1 MTVTS
6 GPTTTIKVSVRTRDA
21 VNALAADSGMTAGSV
36 VEALVAEHLW
46 RREVERAKQAMRGS
60 TTAAARTYAAET
72 RSMEAS
78 LADGLEPED
87 W

>member
-1 MTVTS
+1 VTPA
-6 GPTTTIKVSVRTRDA
+6 GTLVTTIKVSARTRDA
-21 VNALAADSGMTAGSV
+21 VNALAAENGMTAGSV

-46 RREVERAKQAMRGS
+46 RREVQQAQQAMRGS
-60 TTAAARTYAAET
+60 TPADQSAYVAEA
-72 RSMEAS
+72 RSMDAS

>member
-1 MTVTS
+1 MTPAST
-6 GPTTTIKVSVRTRDA
+6 PTTTITVSATTRDA
-21 VNALAADSGMTAGSV
+21 VSALAAERGMTAGSV

-46 RREVERAKQAMRGS
+46 RRQVEQAQRAMRGS
-60 TTAAARTYAAET
+60 ATGRDSAHASET

-78 LADGLEPED
+78 LVDGLEPED

>member
-1 MTVTS
+1 MTT
-6 GPTTTIKVSVRTRDA
+6 GTAPTTTIKVSARTRDA
-21 VNALAADSGMTAGSV
+21 VNALAAERGLTAGSV

-46 RREVERAKQAMRGS
+46 RREVQQAQQAMRGS
-60 TTAAARTYAAET
+60 TPADHSAYLAEA
-72 RSMEAS
+72 RSMDAS

>member
-1 MTVTS
+1 MTTASVPS
-6 GPTTTIKVSVRTRDA
+6 TTIKVSASTRDA
-21 VNALAADSGMTAGSV
+21 VNALAAERGVTAGSM

-46 RREVERAKQAMRGS
+46 RNEVERAKRAMRGS
-60 TTAAARTYAAET
+60 PPEAMREYAEEA

-78 LADGLEPED
+78 LGDGLEPEA

>member
-1 MTVTS
+1 MTSTGTLV
-6 GPTTTIKVSVRTRDA
+6 TTIKVSASTRDA
-21 VNALAADSGMTAGSV
+21 VNALAAESGMTAGSV

-46 RREVERAKQAMRGS
+46 RREVQRAQQVMRGI
-60 TTAAARTYAAET
+60 TPADRGAYLADA
-72 RSMEAS
+72 RSMDAS